1 MKIKRSVL
9 EQSAVNPSQYPQRKL
24 AEIVL
29 LGRSNSG
36 KSTLINTVINRKNL
50 ARSSA
55 EPGKTRLL
63 NFYLIEGETETPE
76 GGLPVS
82 WHIVD
87 LPGYGYAKVS
97 KKERENWLFMIER
110 FLSEEP
116 ERKYLWQLFDL
127 RHAPSAEDIQVN
139 RILREAGF
147 KILPVAAKADKV
159 SGSER
164 GKNLALLAAQLGI
177 NKKDFIVFS
186 AVTKE
191 GKETL
196 LRQIE
201 SFVSEFALRDLVT
214 TS

>member
-1 MKIKRSVL
+1 M
-9 EQSAVNPSQYPQRKL
+9 EQSAVNPSQYPQRRL

-36 KSTLINTVINRKNL
+36 KSTLINTMINRKNL
-50 ARSSA
+50 ARSSS

-63 NFYLIEGETETPE
+63 NFYLIEGDIETPE
-76 GGLPVS
+76 GVSPAS

-97 KKERENWLFMIER
+97 KKERENWLSMIER
-110 FLSEEP
+110 FLSENP

-127 RHAPSAEDIQVN
+127 RHAPSAEDKQVN

-147 KILPVAAKADKV
+147 RVLPVAAKADKV

-164 GKNLALLAAQLGI
+164 GKNLARLAAQLEMD
-177 NKKDFIVFS
+177 KEDFIVFS

-191 GKETL
+191 GKDAL
-196 LRQIE
+196 LRQME
-201 SFVSEFALRDLVT
+201 SFVSEFASSGRVAT
-214 TS
+214 P